1 MARPPA
7 PLTPIELEIMKVLW
21 DSGALSVLE
30 VQKAMPGTPAYTT
43 VQTMLNVL
51 LRKGKVRR
59 TLKDRAYIY
68 RPAWSR
74 AEAAKIAL
82 RDLIDRMFSG
92 SAEKLVMGLVEAK
105 ELTPEKLRKLEAK
118 LRGDKP

>member
-1 MARPPA
+1 VSRPPA

-21 DSGALSVLE
+21 TAGAST
-30 VQKAMPGTPAYTT
+30 VQDVRNALPGAPAYTT

-59 TLKDRAYIY
+59 TLKDRAYVY
-68 RPAWSR
+68 RPAVSR
-74 AEAAKIAL
+74 TEAARTAL

-92 SAEKLVMGLVEAK
+92 SAENLVMGLVETK
-105 ELTPEKLRKLEAK
+105 ELSPEKLRKIEAK